1 MEQFIKE
8 IGNLELS
15 MVKDNYGC
23 LMGSIK
29 KEFLKI
35 INLRLHFKI
44 RLIN

>member
-23 LMGSIK
+23 QMESIK
-29 KEFLKI
+29 KEFSKI